1 MASFRN
7 NDTGYD
13 NDTGYVL
20 PDHDSAPEQV
30 EETEYNTYHHYEDT
44 ESVTREDLLLA
55 LQTLEEGNE
64 ADEEQL
70 SPAQEKLHDNLN
82 FSMYSEHQLI
92 FSVLGQTAMISHGQL
107 WIQASYPRV
116 DNESHQKTT
125 YRLLQFLLTG
135 GTVYMQA
142 GGPKWGHKLLVHK
155 EDEEEEDSDE
165 EDSDEEEDSDVDS
178 EEEEEDSD
186 EEEEVELASPLEEY
200 LRIFQELSEET
211 PDFSKNSIHRN
222 TVQTMEALDIDTSN
236 FQTRQEA
243 VRAFAE
249 FLGISEPPIAD
260 AVPITN

>member
-1 MASFRN
+1 MTSFREIM
-7 NDTGYD
+7 
-13 NDTGYVL
+13 DTGYVSG
-20 PDHDSAPEQV
+20 PVPEQA
-30 EETEYNTYHHYEDT
+30 EETEYNTYHHYENT

-64 ADEEQL
+64 VDEEQL

-82 FSMYSEHQLI
+82 FSMYSENQLI
-92 FSVLGQTAMISHGQL
+92 FSVRGQTAMISHGEL

-116 DNESHQKTT
+116 DNESRQKTT

-155 EDEEEEDSDE
+155 EDEEEEESDE
-165 EDSDEEEDSDVDS
+165 EDSDEEESDEDSEEDS

-200 LRIFQELSEET
+200 VRIFRELSEET
-211 PDFSKNSIHRN
+211 PDFSKNSIHRS
-222 TVQTMEALDIDTSN
+222 TVQEMEALDIDTSN

-243 VRAFAE
+243 VSAFEE

-260 AVPITN
+260 AVPNTN

>member
-1 MASFRN
+1 MTSFT
-7 NDTGYD
+7 DI
-13 NDTGYVL
+13 DTGYV
-20 PDHDSAPEQV
+20 SQEI
-30 EETEYNTYHHYEDT
+30 EYNTYHHYEDT

-64 ADEEQL
+64 VDEEQL
-70 SPAQEKLHDNLN
+70 SPTQEKLHDNLN

-142 GGPKWGHKLLVHK
+142 GGPKWGHKLLVYK

-165 EDSDEEEDSDVDS
+165 EDSDEEEDS
-178 EEEEEDSD
+178 EEDSD

-211 PDFSKNSIHRN
+211 PDFSKNSIHRS

-249 FLGISEPPIAD
+249 FLGILEPPIAD
-260 AVPITN
+260 AVPIAN

>member
-1 MASFRN
+1 MTSFREII
-7 NDTGYD
+7 
-13 NDTGYVL
+13 DTGYVSG
-20 PDHDSAPEQV
+20 PVPEQA
-30 EETEYNTYHHYEDT
+30 EETEYNTYHHYENT

-64 ADEEQL
+64 VDEEQL

-82 FSMYSEHQLI
+82 FSMYSENQLI
-92 FSVLGQTAMISHGQL
+92 FSVLGQTAMISHGEL

-116 DNESHQKTT
+116 DNESRQKTT

-155 EDEEEEDSDE
+155 EDEEEEESDE
-165 EDSDEEEDSDVDS
+165 EDSDEEESDEDS

-211 PDFSKNSIHRN
+211 PDFSKNSIHRS
-222 TVQTMEALDIDTSN
+222 TVQEMEALDIDTSN

-243 VRAFAE
+243 VRAFEE

-260 AVPITN
+260 AVPNTN